1 MQYLKKAIKT
11 KIIASAVEEF
21 RLNGFHEASVR
32 IIAQN
37 AGVSLGNVY
46 RYFRDKEDVFTAVVA
61 PFLAEARGVAER
73 FRTAEADIEECLES
87 FCKLLLERADEYA
100 VIKKSATPHYS
111 EFFEAV
117 SGGVAEYTRR
127 RLMKSGA
134 DGKVSN
140 PLFAEHIGR
149 AFVRCVLDDYEP
161 FSERASELK
170 RDVKEFAGFFF
181 GRLDVRFSAGESDP
195 ELDE

>member
-1 MQYLKKAIKT
+1 M
-11 KIIASAVEEF
+11 SGE
-21 RLNGFHEASVR
+21 
-32 IIAQN
+32 
-37 AGVSLGNVY
+37 
-46 RYFRDKEDVFTAVVA
+46 
-61 PFLAEARGVAER
+61 
-73 FRTAEADIEECLES
+73 

-181 GRLDVRFSAGESDP
+181 GRLDVRLQPESRIRSLMN
-195 ELDE
+195 EVGA